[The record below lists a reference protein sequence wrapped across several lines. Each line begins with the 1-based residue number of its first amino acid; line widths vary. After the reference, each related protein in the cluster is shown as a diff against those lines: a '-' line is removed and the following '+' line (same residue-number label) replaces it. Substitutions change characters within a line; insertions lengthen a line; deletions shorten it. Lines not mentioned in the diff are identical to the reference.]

1 MALAATF
8 ASVPALAELR
18 WTSVRVDADL
28 LADGT
33 VEITEKHVVVA
44 SGESFAA
51 TRWLD
56 TRRPAVPE
64 LVEVVRIGRDDG
76 ETKLEA
82 GTLWERDRYE
92 WNGAT
97 VTWALRPGSSAPWE
111 APTTLAYRLRWKVRG
126 ALTPVWGPRPEMR
139 PMPGSP
145 LGERLAARWRETR
158 EALSRAG
165 PAPFRRW
172 VLDLNVAAP
181 SRQGPIEALDYGLV
195 GDGAWSFAG
204 NFMTVTLDRALPPD
218 EGIDLSFLF
227 DRKAGDRPPGVDLV
241 GPAALVGL
249 ALVPAAAGV
258 FLLARTLL
266 AWRRRPPKPGPSFP
280 LPERPEALSPEVF
293 ASLFGDSGPLA
304 PVADEVWERLRNEKA
319 VVVDKQEPPNLVL
332 RADPSE
338 LRPPEAALVRLLFGE
353 RNALSLAQAREAAAS
368 LGDRLHEAVD
378 QAFDDEVLL
387 RVGEARRLDAARRK
401 GAGDRAD
408 LVPTALLLFLV
419 PLGLGA
425 ASIPEKAAGV
435 CAALALA
442 AGLFFAARKGRDAGF
457 GALSALGPAIGSLL
471 LAALLVAWT
480 YLDGGPPD
488 HLRALFLSGT
498 ALLVVRAGFVGA
510 RPGEAR
516 EESPLRLWA
525 LEQREALR
533 ERLLRGGGEVEPGEA
548 PWFRAAGLEVS
559 LTEPGVPDGDMETV
573 LGSSSGEEEDG
584 EPDR

>member
-1 MALAATF
+1 M
-8 ASVPALAELR
+8 
-18 WTSVRVDADL
+18 
-28 LADGT
+28 
-33 VEITEKHVVVA
+33 VVA

-64 LVEVVRIGRDDG
+64 LVELVRVDPDGG

-82 GTLWERDRYE
+82 GSLWENDRYE

-111 APTTLAYRLRWKVRG
+111 APATLAYRLRWKVRG
-126 ALTPVWGPRPEMR
+126 ALTPVWGPRPEAR
-139 PMPGSP
+139 PMPGRP
-145 LGERLAARWRETR
+145 LGERLAARWRETQ
-158 EALSRAG
+158 EALARAG
-165 PAPFRRW
+165 PAPLGRW

-195 GDGAWSFAG
+195 GDDAWSFAG
-204 NFMTVTLDRALPPD
+204 SFRTVTLDRALPPD

-227 DRKAGDRPPGVDLV
+227 DRKARDQPPGADLV

-266 AWRRRPPKPGPSFP
+266 AWRRRPPKRGPSVP
-280 LPERPEALSPEVF
+280 LPERLEALSPEVF
-293 ASLFGDSGPLA
+293 ASLFGDSAPLA
-304 PVADEVWERLRNEKA
+304 PMADEVWERLRNEKA
-319 VVVDKQEPPNLVL
+319 VVVDRQEPPNLVV

-353 RNALSLAQAREAAAS
+353 KSALPLARARERAAS

-387 RVGEARRLDAARRK
+387 RVGEARRLDSARRK

-408 LVPTALLLFLV
+408 LLPTVLVVFLV
-419 PLGLGA
+419 PHALGA
-425 ASIPEKAAGV
+425 ASIAEKAAGV
-435 CAALALA
+435 AGALALA

-457 GALSALGPAIGSLL
+457 GALSALGPAAGSFL
-471 LAALLVAWT
+471 LAAFLLAWT
-480 YLDGGPPD
+480 YLDGGAPD
-488 HLRALFLSGT
+488 HFRALLLSGA

-516 EESPLRLWA
+516 EESPLKAWA
-525 LEQREALR
+525 LAQREALR

-548 PWFRAAGLEVS
+548 PWFRAAGLKVS
-559 LTEPGVPDGDMETV
+559 LSEPGVADDDLETV
-573 LGSSSGEEEDG
+573 LGPLPGEEG
-584 EPDR
+584 PAEPES

>member
-8 ASVPALAELR
+8 ASVPARAELR

-33 VEITEKHVVVA
+33 VEITEKHVLVA

-64 LVEVVRIGRDDG
+64 LVEVVRIGRDDV
-76 ETKLEA
+76 ETKLEE
-82 GTLWERDRYE
+82 GTLWESDRYE
-92 WNGAT
+92 YNGAT

-126 ALTPVWGPRPEMR
+126 ALTPVWGPRPETR

-158 EALSRAG
+158 EALARAS

-181 SRQGPIEALDYGLV
+181 SRQGPIEALDYDLV

-204 NFMTVTLDRALPPD
+204 NLMTVPLDRALPPD
-218 EGIDLSFLF
+218 EGIDISFLF
-227 DRKAGDRPPGVDLV
+227 DRKSGDRPPGVDLL

-258 FLLARTLL
+258 FLFVRTLL
-266 AWRRRPPKPGPSFP
+266 AWRRRRPERGPPMA
-280 LPERPEALSPEVF
+280 LPERPEAISPEVF
-293 ASLFGDSGPLA
+293 ASLFGESVPLA
-304 PVADEVWERLRNEKA
+304 PMADEVWERLRNEKV
-319 VVVDKQEPPNLVL
+319 VVVDRQEPPNLVL
-332 RADPSE
+332 QKDVSE
-338 LRPPEAALVRLLFGE
+338 LRPPEAAFVRSLFGE
-353 RNALSLAQAREAAAS
+353 RSALPLARAREVAAS
-368 LGDRLHEAVD
+368 LGDRLFEAVD
-378 QAFDDEVLL
+378 QAFDGEVLL
-387 RVGEARRLDAARRK
+387 RVGEAKRLDAARRDE
-401 GAGDRAD
+401 ARDRAE
-408 LVPTALLLFLV
+408 VAPTALVLFLV
-419 PLGLGA
+419 PLALGA
-425 ASIPEKAAGV
+425 ASILEKAAGV
-435 CAALALA
+435 SGALALA

-457 GALSALGPAIGSLL
+457 GPLCALGPAAGSF
-471 LAALLVAWT
+471 LAAGLLVAWT
-480 YLDGGPPD
+480 YLHEGPPD
-488 HLRALFLSGT
+488 NLRALLLSGS

-510 RPGEAR
+510 RPGQAR

-525 LEQREALR
+525 LAQRVALY

-548 PWFRAAGLEVS
+548 PWFRAAGMKVS
-559 LTEPGVPDGDMETV
+559 LTEPGVPDDDMETV
-573 LGSSSGEEEDG
+573 LGSSSGEEEQG